1 MLFLQRAF
9 ISNLVGKNA
18 NIFYD
23 TLKDAIRQ
31 RLQDDDV
38 KLHAIESYAPTL
50 ILVFILS
57 LPLCKNC
64 STQYWYLCAKRSI
77 AQ

>member
-1 MLFLQRAF
+1 MQLYTVAIQRAF

-31 RLQDDDV
+31 RLQGDDV
-38 KLHAIESYAPTL
+38 KLHAIES
-50 ILVFILS
+50 
-57 LPLCKNC
+57 
-64 STQYWYLCAKRSI
+64 
-77 AQ
+77 